1 MPLRVIG
8 GLSHD
13 ESQLLGIEMG
23 VFGET
28 IMNTACYGQELQ
40 PSTFMSK
47 LFGLSTGQ
55 LPSLS
60 VPSWTL
66 VLQLFLLIRRDPTL
80 STSSH

>member
-1 MPLRVIG
+1 MIG

-23 VFGET
+23 IFGESV
-28 IMNTACYGQELQ
+28 MNTAVYGQELQ

-55 LPSLS
+55 SHLRT
-60 VPSWTL
+60 W
-66 VLQLFLLIRRDPTL
+66 PTL
-80 STSSH
+80 KTAPQ